1 MRAVTSMWQAYHHDE
16 RAPIKHIWKPY
27 LRSLVNQNAVYAT
40 LFILVIMPITPCV
53 TRYQIGSGAMAT
65 SSATDVQKSPIQ
77 NQTFIAVAEIRN
89 PAKNVTDSIIIP
101 DDLASVATI
110 RSSTILPTDSAVH
123 DAESEDASI
132 HKVSKTLSESLA
144 TDVVTKVKDIL
155 DFYLES
161 VKI

>member
-40 LFILVIMPITPCV
+40 LLILVIIPITPCV

-77 NQTFIAVAEIRN
+77 NQTFIAEDVN
-89 PAKNVTDSIIIP
+89 DVTDSINIP
-101 DDLASVATI
+101 NESIAVTAKN
-110 RSSTILPTDSAVH
+110 SSTILSTDSAG
-123 DAESEDASI
+123 DNAESEDAI
-132 HKVSKTLSESLA
+132 QFMGTHSELGNR
-144 TDVVTKVKDIL
+144 
-155 DFYLES
+155 
-161 VKI
+161 